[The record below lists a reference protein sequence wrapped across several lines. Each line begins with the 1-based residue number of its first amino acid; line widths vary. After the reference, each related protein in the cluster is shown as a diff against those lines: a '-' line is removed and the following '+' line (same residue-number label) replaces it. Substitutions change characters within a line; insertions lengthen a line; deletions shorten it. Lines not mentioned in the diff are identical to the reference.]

1 MENLQTYADK
11 SAIVVSALCALHC
24 LLFPAILILYPTM
37 MEVLPGDETVHFVL
51 LFLIIPISSFALFK
65 GGKVH
70 KSRKIIT
77 IGFTGLFV
85 LTSAVVFG
93 HDLGEMGEKIL
104 TVIGSIMVVIA
115 HVQNHLI
122 CQRNDCGCHDDDK
135 PCEIKKI

>member
-24 LLFPAILILYPTM
+24 LLFPAILILYPTI
-37 MEVLPGDETVHFVL
+37 MELLPGDETVHFVL
-51 LFLIIPISSFALFK
+51 LFLVIPISSFALFK

-122 CQRNDCGCHDDDK
+122 CQRTDCRCHDDGLVYKGKD
-135 PCEIKKI
+135 